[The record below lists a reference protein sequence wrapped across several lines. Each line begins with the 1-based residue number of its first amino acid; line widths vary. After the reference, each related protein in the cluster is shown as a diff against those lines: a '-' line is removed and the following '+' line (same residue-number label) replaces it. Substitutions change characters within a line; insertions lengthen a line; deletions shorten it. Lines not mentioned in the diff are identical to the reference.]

1 MSFSGNV
8 GGNYLYQ
15 SGGGTMVDNSHDFNR
30 LAQTLGQNVT
40 KIQQNSQK
48 IKGMSGRM
56 NNAQDS
62 GKLGEEQVQLIHYTK
77 QLVQETNSQVKD
89 LNRLAT
95 EAASDSERKQ
105 RRMQKDRLVEKF
117 TTTVNEF
124 KEVQLRA
131 TETQKACVQRARLH
145 SMQRASASATASAS
159 SDTNLIDIRASPS
172 DDSFDPLEGANKLQQ
187 QQLQQ
192 QKQAQIA
199 AEEESNL
206 AQIRQREQD
215 ILQLEGDI
223 GDLNQIYK
231 DLGMMVH
238 EQGEVIDSIEAHV
251 ETAAVHVEEGNTHLG
266 TAEQY
271 QRKARKKKIILA
283 GIALAVLI
291 VLILIIYFSVKSD
304 N

>member
-48 IKGMSGRM
+48 IKGMSSRM

-145 SMQRASASATASAS
+145 SMQRASNATPAS

-187 QQLQQ
+187 QQQLQQ

-199 AEEESNL
+199 AEEEENL
-206 AQIRQREQD
+206 TIIRQREQD

-283 GIALAVLI
+283 FIALAALI
-291 VLILIIYFSVKSD
+291 VIILIIYFSVKSD